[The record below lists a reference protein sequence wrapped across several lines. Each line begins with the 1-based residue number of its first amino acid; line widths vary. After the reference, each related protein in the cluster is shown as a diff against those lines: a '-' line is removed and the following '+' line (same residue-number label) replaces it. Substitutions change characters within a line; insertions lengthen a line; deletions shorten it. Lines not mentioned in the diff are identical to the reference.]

1 MAPGPHRFVPLP
13 PREREGT
20 HAQHGEG
27 EGLSGVVRN
36 PCPDRPSPFPPLRG
50 RPLPPPGALGG
61 SSIRLTPS
69 AQTSF
74 AREAGEGVIA
84 GALILLGLLA
94 SPAHAQTVA
103 PNDAL
108 KRVEQELQADKQRQ
122 KHLERQSVAQQ
133 KDLDELRGQ
142 LIGLAD
148 QARTQER
155 DLDALESSLASLEAE
170 ERDRS
175 ARLDGERQQIAS
187 LLGALQ
193 RLARVPPEAALA
205 RPDSPVD
212 TLRSALLLR
221 DTVPT
226 LRTRADALAAAL
238 TALSD
243 TREKLVAQ
251 RAKALATRTALAAKQ
266 DEMARLVARREE
278 LSRQT
283 EEERLQ
289 VAQRMGALAGQA
301 TDLRQLM
308 ERVEAERRAA
318 AEAAAKRE
326 AERKE
331 MERKEAERRLAE
343 QREAERKLLAQKEA
357 ERKEAQRKLAELRV
371 AEQKA
376 ATLKAAEEQ
385 RAKEL
390 AAKQAAREAAEQ
402 ALARRAPSPDGPPAV
417 AGMTLPAGG
426 KLTTRFGDAD
436 RFGAT
441 SRGVTVQTRGG
452 ATVVAPQSGSIM
464 FAGPFKGYGLILIV
478 EHGNGYHSLIAGLGR
493 IDTAVG
499 KRVAAGEPV
508 AVMPADGAP
517 DLYFELRR
525 NGQPINPQRGF
536 GVPEGKGQG

>member
-1 MAPGPHRFVPLP
+1 MAGI
-13 PREREGT
+13 
-20 HAQHGEG
+20 
-27 EGLSGVVRN
+27 VV
-36 PCPDRPSPFPPLRG
+36 
-50 RPLPPPGALGG
+50 ALTL
-61 SSIRLTPS
+61 LT
-69 AQTSF
+69 T
-74 AREAGEGVIA
+74 
-84 GALILLGLLA
+84 
-94 SPAHAQTVA
+94 PAHAQEA
-103 PNDAL
+103 PGAAL
-108 KRVEQELQADKQRQ
+108 KRVEQELQADAQRRKDLDLRSQ
-122 KHLERQSVAQQ
+122 ALQ
-133 KDLDELRGQ
+133 KDLDGLRGQ

-148 QARTQER
+148 QARAQER
-155 DLDALESSLASLEAE
+155 DLDALEDSLTALEAE

-205 RPDSPVD
+205 RPDNPVD

-226 LRTRADALAAAL
+226 LRARADALAAAL
-238 TALSD
+238 TALSE

-251 RAKALATRTALAAKQ
+251 RAKALAARTALAGKQ
-266 DEMARLVARREE
+266 AEMARLVTRREE

-283 EEERLQ
+283 EEERVQ
-289 VAQRMGALAGQA
+289 VAQRMGSLAGQA

-308 ERVEAERRAA
+308 DRIEAERRAA

-326 AERKE
+326 AERREAEK
-331 MERKEAERRLAE
+331 REAERRLAE
-343 QREAERKLLAQKEA
+343 KREAERKLAAQKETERKEA
-357 ERKEAQRKLAELRV
+357 ERKLADLRA

-376 ATLKAAEEQ
+376 AALKAAEEQ
-385 RAKEL
+385 RAKDE
-390 AAKQAAREAAEQ
+390 AVREAAREAGER
-402 ALARRAPSPDGPPAV
+402 ALAARRAPAAGPPSSPSGDAPPAI

-426 KLTTRFGDAD
+426 RLTTRYGETD
-436 RFGAT
+436 RFGAS
-441 SRGVTVQTRGG
+441 SRGVTVQTRAG

-499 KRVAAGEPV
+499 KRVATGEPV
-508 AVMPADGAP
+508 AVMPADGSP